1 MRSPRLL
8 PVTLVAL
15 LLGGCAGVP
24 YKAKMPLTDA
34 GKCVEDL
41 HAVPQIPLKYFAP
54 AKDKDETA
62 EPYVEFADIAQCFRV
77 AGVGT
82 TPVAVYRL
90 DGVAPPAELG
100 VSVTLSTGGTFA
112 AAVEILDADFKSLRR
127 YGFQD
132 FVRRGTEYSLHIFLN
147 QAGTPPAYV
156 MLLADKTQAGKS
168 DVALGSETTPIMIP
182 AGPVFFVYN
191 SGSETH
197 SVRPF
202 LEGGR
207 VSMTAKPQAS
217 AAFSNKR

>member
-1 MRSPRLL
+1 MRSSIL
-8 PVTLVAL
+8 PLALVPL

-24 YKAKMPLTDA
+24 YKAKLPETVA
-34 GKCVEDL
+34 SKCVEDL
-41 HAVPQIPLKYFAP
+41 HALPQIPLKYFVP
-54 AKDKDETA
+54 VKDNGATA
-62 EPYVEFADIAQCFRV
+62 EPYVEFADVAQCFRV

-90 DGVAPPAELG
+90 DGVAPPAELT

-112 AAVEILDADFKSLRR
+112 AAVEVLDAEFKSLRR

-132 FVRRGTEYSLHIFLN
+132 FVRRGTEYSLHVFLN
-147 QAGTPPAYV
+147 QTGTPPAYV

-168 DVALGSETTPIMIP
+168 DIALGSETTPVLIP
-182 AGPVFFVYN
+182 AGPVFFIYN

-197 SVRPF
+197 SIRPF

-207 VSMTAKPQAS
+207 VSMTAKPQGS
-217 AAFSNKR
+217 AAFSNKK

>member
-1 MRSPRLL
+1 MRSSILAL
-8 PVTLVAL
+8 PLIAL

-24 YKAKMPLTDA
+24 YKAKLPLTDDS
-34 GKCVEDL
+34 KCVENL
-41 HAVPQIPLKYFAP
+41 HALPQISLKYFVP
-54 AKDKDETA
+54 VKDKDATT

-90 DGVAPPAELG
+90 DGVAPPSELG

-132 FVRRGTEYSLHIFLN
+132 FVRRGDEYSLHVFLN
-147 QAGTPPAYV
+147 KTGTPPAYV

-168 DVALGSETTPIMIP
+168 DVALGSASTPVMIP
-182 AGPVFFVYN
+182 AGPVFFIYN

-217 AAFSNKR
+217 AAFSK